1 VDLSK
6 YDFSNVSIVLIPSI
20 PGRHTLKDGTMQLY
34 GLAKVRHIM
43 QSMGPKIKKG
53 TLTYNTSSLGVV
65 EQNFLSQIY
74 KSFLPHAEC
83 FSSSSYKLIYPSYK
97 YITEQTCGEASVLYL
112 KKENYYKS
120 DLKKEV
126 FYHYEPSAQNP
137 VKGAIPHLKT
147 IIVENTQPES

>member
-1 VDLSK
+1 MDLSK

-83 FSSSSYKLIYPSYK
+83 F
-97 YITEQTCGEASVLYL
+97 
-112 KKENYYKS
+112 
-120 DLKKEV
+120 
-126 FYHYEPSAQNP
+126 
-137 VKGAIPHLKT
+137 
-147 IIVENTQPES
+147 